1 LRSIIAGNAAIG
13 IFTCG
18 YRIRRTVTIAGWSWL
33 RCPYYIHRKD
43 IPEPTEARL
52 TLAFSVLLHYA
63 GEINKRAP
71 HLCGAAG
78 DACRAYQAAAVFRK
92 FWFHGWRISADDTV
106 HAFRVIEAFDGH
118 LRQDRKITWRRLTA
132 VLDVLEGDSFR
143 TAAVKHGI
151 DHTSLYQWFDA
162 EVLDIERTFG
172 HYCTKYLPPQKA
184 PGRVYNGSVR
194 QPRKK
199 KQKPHVWRMSRVER
213 EKLID
218 HYLDL
223 AKATKSWL
231 TEDLIKWL
239 CHFYRTTKL
248 RVLIRYPKLRAIAN
262 EAYRVIAE
270 YLKHGGKIV
279 KAGAAYGG
287 GTAPH
292 HTDKRSNEQ
301 VITDR
306 FGEPAGP
313 DPFELFD
320 QPKPQRLRDD
330 VEYGVDEKITGSPFL
345 E

>member
-1 LRSIIAGNAAIG
+1 
-13 IFTCG
+13 
-18 YRIRRTVTIAGWSWL
+18 
-33 RCPYYIHRKD
+33 
-43 IPEPTEARL
+43 
-52 TLAFSVLLHYA
+52 LHYA